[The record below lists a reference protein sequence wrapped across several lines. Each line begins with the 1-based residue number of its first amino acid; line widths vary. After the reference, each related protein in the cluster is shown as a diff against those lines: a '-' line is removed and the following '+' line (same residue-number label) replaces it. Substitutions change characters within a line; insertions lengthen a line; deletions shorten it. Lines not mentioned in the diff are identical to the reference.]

1 LSTNL
6 ESNPNDVAADTPLPV
21 IDIRYGQVGL
31 LHVRFRTLDPGAIL
45 DELTGR
51 VAAAPHFF
59 RRTPVCLDLIAL
71 EKVPEAAEIRA
82 VIEAVRR
89 AGMLVVGLA
98 GDSDGL
104 LETVAIALNLPVISS
119 FRARTRPVPVLEP
132 ARPAPAAPEPARE
145 SAPVAPEPAQESAPA
160 RAPAD
165 SSVPALI
172 HSQTVRSGQRIYARN
187 RDLIV
192 NAGVGAG
199 AEVMADGCLHIYG
212 SLRGRAMAGA
222 HGESGARVFCQEF
235 YAELVSIAG
244 VFRVFETIPAE
255 LAGMPVQA
263 WLAGE
268 DLHFARIGG

>member
-1 LSTNL
+1 LSTNPEL
-6 ESNPNDVAADTPLPV
+6 NPNDAAADAPLPL

-31 LHVRFRTLDPGAIL
+31 LHVRIRTLDPGAIL
-45 DELTGR
+45 DEMSGR

-59 RRTPVCLDLIAL
+59 RRTAVCLDLIAL

-89 AGMLVVGLA
+89 AGMLVVGVA
-98 GDSDGL
+98 GDSEGL
-104 LETVAIALNLPVISS
+104 EAVAIALNLPVISS
-119 FRARTRPVPVLEP
+119 FRPRARAVPVLEP
-132 ARPAPAAPEPARE
+132 AQPAPEPT
-145 SAPVAPEPAQESAPA
+145 PA

-165 SSVPALI
+165 SSAPALI

-222 HGESGARVFCQEF
+222 RGESAARVFCQEF
-235 YAELVSIAG
+235 HAELVSIAG

>member
-6 ESNPNDVAADTPLPV
+6 ESNPNDAAADTPLPV

-31 LHVRFRTLDPGAIL
+31 LHVRIRTLDPGAIL
-45 DELTGR
+45 DELSGR

-59 RRTPVCLDLIAL
+59 GRAAVCLDLIAL

-89 AGMLVVGLA
+89 AGMLVIGLA
-98 GDSDGL
+98 GDSGGL
-104 LETVAIALNLPVISS
+104 EAVAIALNLPVISS
-119 FRARTRPVPVLEP
+119 FRARTRPVPVLQP
-132 ARPAPAAPEPARE
+132 AQPAPAAPEPAQE
-145 SAPVAPEPAQESAPA
+145 LAPVALAAAEPTPEAA
-160 RAPAD
+160 RAPAE

-212 SLRGRAMAGA
+212 PLRGRAMAGA
-222 HGESGARVFCQEF
+222 RGESAARVFCQEF
-235 YAELVSIAG
+235 HAELVSIAG